1 IIVCDV
7 DGLKLVNDTIGHDVG
22 DKLLQSVAQIIK
34 NSVREDDITAR
45 VGGDEFCIVVPF
57 TRPGTVENIVSRL
70 QQGIK
75 EHNMRNP
82 ILPLS
87 VAIGY
92 AVSQDERID
101 IEALFKE
108 ADDAMYRQ
116 KLHHNLSTR
125 SIFMENLMKKVEERG
140 YIDSEQV
147 ERIQH
152 YTTLMAAKI
161 GLAEKEL
168 DRLLL
173 LAKFH
178 DIGMISLP
186 EYILNKRE
194 GLTEKERKEIERHC
208 EIGYRIAKSIPGLS
222 SIAELI
228 LKHHEWWNGQGYPL
242 KIKGEEIPL
251 ECRIFSIVMA
261 YDAMTTGPTA
271 RPCPMGRQWRK
282 LKRMPVGSLI
292 PI

>member
-1 IIVCDV
+1 
-7 DGLKLVNDTIGHDVG
+7 
-22 DKLLQSVAQIIK
+22 
-34 NSVREDDITAR
+34 
-45 VGGDEFCIVVPF
+45 
-57 TRPGTVENIVSRL
+57 
-70 QQGIK
+70 
-75 EHNMRNP
+75 
-82 ILPLS
+82 
-87 VAIGY
+87 
-92 AVSQDERID
+92 
-101 IEALFKE
+101 
-108 ADDAMYRQ
+108 
-116 KLHHNLSTR
+116 
-125 SIFMENLMKKVEERG
+125 
-140 YIDSEQV
+140 
-147 ERIQH
+147 
-152 YTTLMAAKI
+152 MAAKI

-261 YDAMTTGPTA
+261 YDAMTTG
-271 RPCPMGRQWRK
+271 RPHRPPMSHGEAVAEIEKNAGGQFDPNLGRVFIEAVGK
-282 LKRMPVGSLI
+282 AGEDPEEANMP
-292 PI
+292 